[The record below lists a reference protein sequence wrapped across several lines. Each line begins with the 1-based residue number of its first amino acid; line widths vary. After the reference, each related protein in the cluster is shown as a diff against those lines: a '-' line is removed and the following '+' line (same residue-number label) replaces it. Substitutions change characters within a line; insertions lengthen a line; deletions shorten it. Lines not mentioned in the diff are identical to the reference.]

1 MNLKEKEDL
10 TNFVNNFTVEILR
23 NYKSIKDFNYIRG
36 RRSELLEDSGLDLAN
51 INESDVV
58 SVLKLSNYKHFFDDI
73 GFENAAKS
81 IFLNRVGEND
91 IQSCIDNMIVGINEK
106 NYLKKIY
113 HYQDFYKDNYNIEIN
128 AIEKYFV
135 KCVGANLFE
144 LKSNFATFIENYYMT
159 QEGRQFIDSYKNK
172 TDAEG
177 HLPSIFYETLIDE
190 MRKASIID
198 FITKDIKTNAHY
210 FKPGGAGGLDGA
222 FVFFDKDY
230 HVMVNI
236 STTESLDVSIENTSV
251 LRHALTSKMLSEAIK
266 EGLEKEAIALGRFIE
281 YKHDDTDLRRECA
294 MLWEENSKKGNKDI
308 WLGNMVKDY
317 ISKHGLE
324 KNDSDPSRNLDNR
337 SKNNH
342 IDTVVRH
349 LNQLEPMEFINK
361 VMGTTG
367 EVSENTMKD
376 FFNLANNFKTY
387 FLSDLNDVRATKK
400 LEKSELG
407 KSLDDD
413 DLTIFDIKTY
423 LQTATL
429 KNIALID
436 LNDKISK
443 EAIELFY
450 SYIITR
456 RVFANINQNEINDPD
471 FMKKTEKLILNE
483 FLLKDDATIIKNK
496 ETLNE
501 HDRAGLSHYIHYIL
515 FENTDTGALNLNNET
530 ASSLKKRLVT
540 LGIDVEP
547 SVIIDKIDR
556 LYGDHAKI
564 ASQSL
569 KKIQAA
575 VDGRIAAEQEKE
587 KALEFA
593 SQETKRADS
602 EKERADSLAEELAK
616 LRAELSGSKSTSK
629 KNSQIS
635 DNGCDYSDQLSLVD
649 DTEKLSSNKSTQI
662 NKNLSTFKRK
672 PE

>member
-1 MNLKEKEDL
+1 MPEITMNLKEKEDL
-10 TNFVNNFTVEILR
+10 SNFVNNFTIEILR
-23 NYKSIKDFNYIRG
+23 NYKTAKDFKYIRK
-36 RRSELLEDSGLDLAN
+36 RRNEILEDIGLDLN
-51 INESDVV
+51 VINESDVV
-58 SVLKLSNYKHFFDDI
+58 SLLKLSNYKHFFDNI

-113 HYQDFYKDNYNIEIN
+113 HYQDFYRDNYNIELD

-159 QEGRQFIDSYKNK
+159 QEGRKFIDSYKNK
-172 TDAEG
+172 TDSDG
-177 HLPSIFYETLIDE
+177 HLPSAFYETLIDE
-190 MRKASIID
+190 MRKASITD
-198 FITKDIKTNAHY
+198 FITKDVKTNEHY

-266 EGLEKEAIALGRFIE
+266 EGLEKEVIALGRFIE
-281 YKHDDTDLRRECA
+281 YKDDETDLRRECA
-294 MLWEENSKKGNKDI
+294 MLWDENSKKGNKDI
-308 WLGNMVKDY
+308 WLGKMVKNY
-317 ISKHGLE
+317 ISQHGLE
-324 KNDSDPSRNLDNR
+324 KDDLDPSKNLEHK

-342 IDTVVRH
+342 IDTVVRY
-349 LNQLEPMEFINK
+349 LNQLEPMNFINK
-361 VMGTTG
+361 VMGTSG
-367 EVSENTMKD
+367 EVSEKTMKD
-376 FFNLANNFKTY
+376 FFNIANNFKSY
-387 FLSDLNDVRATKK
+387 FLSDLNGVRATKK
-400 LEKSELG
+400 LENSELG
-407 KSLDDD
+407 KSLDDN
-413 DLTIFDIKTY
+413 DLTIFDVKTY

-443 EAIELFY
+443 EAIDLFY

-456 RVFANINQNEINDPD
+456 RVFANINQNEINDPE

-483 FLLKDDATIIKNK
+483 FLLKDDSVITKNK
-496 ETLNE
+496 ETLNDD
-501 HDRAGLSHYIHYIL
+501 DRAGLSHYIHYIL
-515 FENTDTGALNLNNET
+515 FENTNTGAVNLNNET
-530 ASSLKKRLVT
+530 ATSLKKRLNT

-547 SVIIDKIDR
+547 SVLIDKVDK

-575 VDGRIAAEQEKE
+575 VDGRIAAEQEKV

-593 SQETKRADS
+593 SKETQRADS

-616 LRAELSGSKSTSK
+616 LRAELSGN
-629 KNSQIS
+629 KNSKINN
-635 DNGCDYSDQLSLVD
+635 DGCDYSNQMSMINDV
-649 DTEKLSSNKSTQI
+649 EKNVGSTSNQR
-662 NKNLSTFKRK
+662 NKNTSTIKK
-672 PE
+672 KLD